1 MDQRVKGILHV
12 AVALAIVAAVLY
24 FGRDI
29 AALRHYG
36 YAGAFLISMLA
47 SATILFPAPGWAVV
61 VAMSRMLDPLT
72 LGVVAGLGSA
82 IGELTGYLA
91 GEGTR
96 EIINEKVSESKRVH
110 DFVEKY
116 GPLAIFVL
124 AFIPNPLF
132 DIAGIAAGGAEIEW
146 WKFLLATAAG
156 RVLRYVLLAL
166 AGAFVLGLAP

>member
-1 MDQRVKGILHV
+1 MDQRIKGIMHV
-12 AVALAIVAAVLY
+12 ALALAIVAAVIY
-24 FGRDI
+24 FARDI
-29 AALRHYG
+29 ALLRHYG

-61 VAMSRMLDPLT
+61 VAMSRMLDPLM
-72 LGVVAGLGSA
+72 LGIVAGLGSA
-82 IGELTGYLA
+82 IGELTGYIA

-96 EIINEKVSESKRVH
+96 EIINENIKESRKVR

-132 DIAGIAAGGAEIEW
+132 DIAGIAAGGADIEW
-146 WKFLLATAAG
+146 WKFLIATAAG

-166 AGAFVLGLAP
+166 AGAFVLGLVP